1 MSLNVFGYNE
11 ETLEII
17 GPLFQSE
24 VEKPLY
30 INMMILEM
38 DITCTL
44 KIFQGKFFYLFLSLL
59 SN

>member
-11 ETLEII
+11 ETREII

-30 INMMILEM
+30 INMMFLM
-38 DITCTL
+38 
-44 KIFQGKFFYLFLSLL
+44 FFTNISR
-59 SN
+59 